1 MKRVKNVKKTLSLS
15 RETIR
20 PLEQAE
26 LRDAHGAV
34 IASRSICNP
43 CPPPTG
49 LSYCKSCFNSDCC
62 LATQQDPDLCVIR

>member
-1 MKRVKNVKKTLSLS
+1 MNRIKKALALS

-20 PLEQAE
+20 PLTDIT
-26 LRDAHGAV
+26 LRDVHGAV

-49 LSYCKSCFNSDCC
+49 LSQCKSCFNSDCC
-62 LATQQDPDLCVIR
+62 LATVQDPTLCVIG